1 MALSKE
7 ERLAREK
14 QADKE
19 EKRIQAALPKVYEK
33 AEQID
38 AIIKDIKA
46 DSRAG
51 RINRKLFDKLQ
62 AALAATD
69 KALGKVR
76 TVVNGA

>member
-7 ERLAREK
+7 ERLAQEK

-46 DSRAG
+46 DSLAG

-62 AALAATD
+62 AALAATN
-69 KALGKVR
+69 KALDKVWI
-76 TVVNGA
+76 VVNGA